1 MRSEIEALL
10 DEATRREF
18 KNTTTTIMQY
28 GNRKAKFLAPRRQKL
43 REIVTSNKQIAV
55 LYNRFAKAHTQQESR
70 LTYRLPVFEELEV
83 EDVQEHE
90 DADDEAV
97 GDIHAQHERQEDETL
112 MLMEAETGRE
122 MEQTMPTEEK
132 DDEDRQDETVSVALQ
147 LQTPMATSLQGART
161 AIGIGNSD
169 MNERAATTAAHHGQV
184 QPSGEVTATGK
195 ESPSHPETHPEP
207 PQEPPQQL
215 ATVSLGSAIPAQ
227 PESIHLMA
235 SEPQPKTHVLV
246 TPVTNPEAFPI
257 DRIQD
262 IQALRYPRAK
272 IVGGW
277 AHQNTIG
284 DVVQVTVDMQ
294 DGPVNHIII
303 DDARLIF
310 ALGLRE
316 GNNDVISIQHDHL
329 RIDETFDIRL
339 FPNQHPQDLNAFVV
353 GELVSARHAYLYWLD
368 LRGSADPKGAP
379 YVQQARDIATQLGRR
394 APHVWK
400 EIESYWELEH
410 GSGGKMYRDKR
421 MKYLGEDPVY
431 PKAEEAKKREQARSM
446 WG

>member
-1 MRSEIEALL
+1 
-10 DEATRREF
+10 
-18 KNTTTTIMQY
+18 
-28 GNRKAKFLAPRRQKL
+28 
-43 REIVTSNKQIAV
+43 
-55 LYNRFAKAHTQQESR
+55 
-70 LTYRLPVFEELEV
+70 
-83 EDVQEHE
+83 
-90 DADDEAV
+90 
-97 GDIHAQHERQEDETL
+97 
-112 MLMEAETGRE
+112 MLMEVETGRE
-122 MEQTMPTEEK
+122 MEQTMPTEDK
-132 DDEDRQDETVSVALQ
+132 DDEDRQDETASVALQ
-147 LQTPMATSLQGART
+147 LQTPMATDIQGART
-161 AIGIGNSD
+161 EIGIGNSD
-169 MNERAATTAAHHGQV
+169 MNERAAITAAHHGQV
-184 QPSGEVTATGK
+184 QPFGEVTATGK
-195 ESPSHPETHPEP
+195 ESRPHQETHPEP
-207 PQEPPQQL
+207 HPQV
-215 ATVSLGSAIPAQ
+215 ATVAAALASPAQ
-227 PESIHLMA
+227 PESTHVMA

-262 IQALRYPRAK
+262 VQALRYPRAK
-272 IVGGW
+272 IVGVW
-277 AHQNTIG
+277 AHQNTSG

-303 DDARLIF
+303 DDARLIS

-339 FPNQHPQDLNAFVV
+339 FPNQHPHDLNAFVV

-379 YVQQARDIATQLGRR
+379 YVQQARDIATQVGRR
-394 APHVWK
+394 APHIWK

-421 MKYLGEDPVY
+421 IKYLGEDPVY
-431 PKAEEAKKREQARSM
+431 CKAEEAKKREEARSM